1 MIGKFRLNN
10 PFNTFL
16 LLIYGLLLKL
26 VWFIH
31 PQVPVVLTSD
41 GYLYNRVLTFVKPVL
56 DRYPVAYSL
65 ITFLLLYSQA
75 ISFNRLINNR
85 RMMQKPNYLPGMS
98 YLLITSFFP
107 EWNIFSSALILNS
120 MLIWLWAK
128 ISNLYNNP
136 HAKTTLYNTG
146 LMLGISMFFYFPS
159 IAFSLLV
166 IFALIITRPF
176 KIEEWFVAILGI
188 LTPWYLL
195 FAWLF
200 LTNALYSYNI
210 PHIKANYAFM
220 IRNREYYIGILI
232 LLFTAVMGGLF
243 VQITARKQLVQV
255 RKNWGL
261 LLLYFV
267 AALLIPFVSSVYNF
281 QYWILAAVPVS
292 AFVSYFFFYPTKKWF
307 PLSIHWLMVGF
318 IFYLSYFKR

>member
-31 PQVPVVLTSD
+31 PLVPVVMNSD
-41 GYLYNRVLTFVKPVL
+41 GVLYNRMLGFLKPFL
-56 DRYPVAYSL
+56 DRYPVVYSL
-65 ITFLLLYSQA
+65 ISFLLLYTQA
-75 ISFNRLINNR
+75 LSFNQLINNR
-85 RMMQKPNYLPGMS
+85 RMMQKSNYLPGMS

-107 EWNIFSSALILNS
+107 EWNILSSALILNT

-136 HAKTTLYNTG
+136 HAKTTLYNIG
-146 LMLGISMFFYFPS
+146 LVLGISMFLYFPS
-159 IAFSLLV
+159 IAFVLLV
-166 IFALIITRPF
+166 VFALILTRPF
-176 KIEEWFVAILGI
+176 RIEEWFVSVLGV

-200 LTNALYSYNI
+200 LTNALYNYTM
-210 PHIKANYAFM
+210 PQFKANYAF
-220 IRNREYYIGILI
+220 IISNHLYYLGIIPI
-232 LLFTAVMGGLF
+232 LFAAVMGGLF
-243 VQITARKQLVQV
+243 IQISSRKQLVQV

-261 LLLYFV
+261 LLLYLIT
-267 AALLIPFVSSVYNF
+267 ALLIPFINRVYNF
-281 QYWILAAVPVS
+281 QYWILAAVPLS
-292 AFVSYFFFYPTKKWF
+292 AFVAYFFFYPTKKWF

-318 IFYLSYFKR
+318 IYYLSYLKR